1 MADIAG
7 HAHGGAIA
15 MMLAARHPERV
26 DRLVLFAPANPY
38 CENAVSMT
46 RFYNSRF
53 GTWLA
58 RRVPRMPRMLHDMA
72 YRRMHGNPAM
82 AESASLDGYTRR
94 LNGES
99 VEHVLRIVGAWKED
113 MALLRARLA
122 ELAGR
127 PVLLIWGDRDRAVG
141 VSSGQRLARRLG
153 AQMLVLPGVGHLPFA
168 EAAEVS
174 NRAMVEWLRG

>member
-1 MADIAG
+1 
-7 HAHGGAIA
+7 
-15 MMLAARHPERV
+15 
-26 DRLVLFAPANPY
+26 
-38 CENAVSMT
+38 
-46 RFYNSRF
+46 
-53 GTWLA
+53 
-58 RRVPRMPRMLHDMA
+58 
-72 YRRMHGNPAM
+72 M